1 MTITSSISI
10 NSIALQKPPLL
21 DFPSDLQ
28 MLAACATAFCICCA
42 AYPSYIAWLKKKQ
55 VEQFL
60 REDGPKSH
68 AHKAKTPTMGGIV
81 FAIVAIIVAMAFTL
95 ATGTFHPVNA
105 LVMVVAAGCCF
116 IGLAD
121 DYAKVMSKSNTGIK
135 GQMRLAV
142 ETLLGLGMGTA
153 LVLAHKHFL
162 IVPGAS
168 ELAKYLGGTV
178 VGLPGATLNVWQ
190 PFEILFVLLTGF
202 LVAATSNAIN
212 LTDGMDGLA
221 TGTTCQVFA
230 TIAVMLLLTGQVDLA
245 IIAATAAGALCGF
258 LVFNQNPAKI
268 FMGDTGSLFIGG
280 LMSALVAAGGLVLWF
295 IPLSLIFVAEAL
307 SVMAQFSY
315 FRVTKKIEG
324 EEEMP
329 KFKAVLVKLLK
340 RHPGEGKRL
349 FRMTPLHHHFEI
361 VLGEK
366 GVSEAHVVA
375 RFWLVQLALCAAA
388 LLAFN
393 FLVK

>member
-1 MTITSSISI
+1 MDPT
-10 NSIALQKPPLL
+10 ALQKPPLF
-21 DFPSDLQ
+21 DVSPDLQ

-42 AYPSYIAWLKKKQ
+42 AYPSYIAWLKNKQ

-60 REDGPKSH
+60 REDGPASH

-81 FAIVAIIVAMAFTL
+81 FSIVAVVVSLIFTL
-95 ATGTFHPVNA
+95 ATGTFHPINA

-116 IGLAD
+116 IGFAD
-121 DYAKVMSKSNTGIK
+121 DYAKVTSKSNTGIK

-153 LVLAHKHFL
+153 LVLTHKHFL
-162 IVPGAS
+162 LVPGAP
-168 ELAKYLGGTV
+168 EVAKVLGGTI
-178 VGLPGATLNVWQ
+178 VGLPSATLNVWQ
-190 PFEILFVLLTGF
+190 PLDILFVLLTGF

-230 TIAVMLLLTGQVDLA
+230 TIAVMLLFTGQVDLA
-245 IIAATAAGALCGF
+245 IIAATTAGALCGF
-258 LVFNQNPAKI
+258 LVFNQNPAKL

-280 LMSALVAAGGLVLWF
+280 LMAALVSAGGLVLWF
-295 IPLSLIFVAEAL
+295 VPLSLIFVAEAL

-324 EEEMP
+324 EEKMP
-329 KFKAVLVKLLK
+329 KLKAFFVKLLK

-375 RFWLVQLALCAAA
+375 RFWLVQLVLCVAT
-388 LLAFN
+388 LIAFCGFN
-393 FLVK
+393 RS